1 MFFRLSNYKKIN
13 MKFWQILDESK
24 GILQYQLEGSSISI
38 LDLLKIGAE
47 NHYPFVNLV
56 EHLSLVLFDL
66 LTN

>member
-1 MFFRLSNYKKIN
+1 MNSCFHSFYAYRF
-13 MKFWQILDESK
+13 KFYVQ
-24 GILQYQLEGSSISI
+24 GILQNQLEGSSISI